1 MATPLKSQAGS
12 QATWTYAAA
21 PKPQRLTTGAAIAL
35 HAGQHLRRIANLRQL
50 WVYALIVVA
59 VVLGNL
65 AMVQFSL
72 SQPSAMRTYFESF
85 VVRAQAM
92 CALGLATAAI
102 RADADAGALGLFL
115 LRPRA
120 PVALP
125 IGRWLAVG
133 AMVALA
139 GLLMVLG
146 MAATAAGTT
155 MMVDLGVLGRMTL
168 AALLGGFTYS
178 AIFLCI
184 ACWFRSAAATGLAWF
199 AVADLVLASLSDT
212 AGALAPSHHLQLL
225 VQGVYPPNASLVDM
239 VKRLAQA
246 APPPVASQWN
256 AWLVPIEVGALA
268 LLTAVALGLALWRL
282 RRAPPG

>member
-1 MATPLKSQAGS
+1 MAAPSPGKSRS
-12 QATWTYAAA
+12 TTWTYASA
-21 PKPQRLTTGAAIAL
+21 PKARRLTAGPAIAL
-35 HAGQHLRRIANLRQL
+35 HAGQHLRRIGNLRQL

-65 AMVQFSL
+65 ALVRFSL
-72 SQPSAMRTYFESF
+72 SEPSAMRTYFESF
-85 VVRAQAM
+85 VLRAQAM

-115 LRPRA
+115 LRPCA

-146 MAATAAGTT
+146 LAATAAGTT

-168 AALLGGFTYS
+168 AVLLGGFAY
-178 AIFLCI
+178 AAVFLSI

-199 AVADLVLASLSDT
+199 AVADLVLPSLSET
-212 AGALAPSHHLQLL
+212 VGALSPSHHLQLL
-225 VQGVYPPNASLVDM
+225 VQGVYPQNTSLVDR
-239 VKRLAQA
+239 VKDLAHVTA
-246 APPPVASQWN
+246 PPVASQWN
-256 AWLVPIEVGALA
+256 AWLVPIEVGALG